1 MLEGSKMKRAMVV
14 TVGTGTGEHRQE
26 VLKGL
31 SEAIVTSIL
40 NNRPDK
46 VVFIASKQSR
56 EESVP
61 LIVPRLE
68 DMEYAD
74 VIIEQIDDIQHIF
87 EKASYC
93 IQELVNEGFDT
104 EEIIVDYTSGTKAM
118 SAGVVLAA
126 LSFEVGKIAYI
137 SGKRGE
143 RGVVS
148 KGTEKFTI
156 MRPVQMLMQ
165 RKIDLVGHLF
175 NAHRFESCLDIL
187 EYVGEHLSERRAMN
201 IVDELS
207 NLCKAYDLWDKF
219 DHKGAADILLGSR
232 FCLLDVSQNKKFLGF
247 MKKESEDFK
256 SGKGD
261 AELFY
266 IADIMNNC
274 ERRAE
279 EGRYDDT
286 VARLYR
292 VFELLA
298 QWHIRKMGM
307 CDEEDLRQGD
317 YSIDSSKLGEEQMKY
332 FGELGYLEND
342 KIKPGLFDTY
352 SFLAKCEYSMGLEFE
367 GDKHLH
373 HLLSGRNSSILAH
386 GLKSVGEKTYLGLLE
401 ECREYNA
408 KYVDV
413 DIGEFRKL
421 ARFPKWNMCLL

>member
-1 MLEGSKMKRAMVV
+1 MKRAMVV

-46 VVFIASKQSR
+46 VVFIASKQSK
-56 EESVP
+56 EETVP
-61 LIVPRLE
+61 LIVPRLG
-68 DMEYAD
+68 DMEYTD

-93 IQELVNEGFDT
+93 IQELVDEGFDT
-104 EEIIVDYTSGTKAM
+104 GEIVVDYTSGTKAM

-165 RKIDLVGHLF
+165 KKIDLVGHFF
-175 NAHRFESCLDIL
+175 NAHRFESCLEIL
-187 EYVGEHLSERRAMN
+187 EHVGSHLSGRRAVS
-201 IVDELS
+201 IVDELTS
-207 NLCKAYDLWDKF
+207 LCKVYDLWDKF

-232 FCLLDVSQNKKFLGF
+232 FSLLDVSQNKKFLGC

-261 AELFY
+261 VELFY

-274 ERRAE
+274 DRRAE
-279 EGRYDDT
+279 EGRCDDA

-298 QWHIRKMGM
+298 QWHIRKMGL
-307 CDEEDLRQGD
+307 CDEKDLKRGN
-317 YSIDSSKLGEEQMKY
+317 YSIDSSRLKEEQTEY
-332 FGELGYLEND
+332 FEELGYSESD
-342 KIKPGLFDTY
+342 KIKPGLFDSY
-352 SFLAKCEYSMGLEFE
+352 YFLARCEHPMGLEFE
-367 GDKHLH
+367 GDKQLH
-373 HLLSGRNSSILAH
+373 HLLSGRNNSILAH
-386 GLKSVGEKTYLGLLE
+386 GLRSVGRVVYLGLFKKCSGYIE
-401 ECREYNA
+401 

-413 DIGEFRKL
+413 DIGEYRKL
-421 ARFPKWNMCLL
+421 ARFPKVEHVPSIFW